1 MISVLLTTY
10 NWPEALSLCLQSL
23 QKQTDQNFEII
34 ICDDGSTK
42 ETQELIEQFQKK
54 IPVKITHLWQ
64 EDKGFRKTLI
74 LNKGIQASSGNYLV
88 FLDGDCITQS
98 DFIEKH
104 RELAEHNHLVTGS
117 RILCSPKLTKNL
129 CERLEWNQEMI
140 KRRSLIWRLSYQI
153 NKLLPLF
160 IKLPNHRFRKYS
172 KFVWSRIKGCNMAC
186 WKSDA
191 LNINGFDESLT
202 GWGHEDADFV
212 FRLQESGV
220 KRKSGAWATEVLH
233 LWHKTLSKE
242 NAAKNAALVREKI
255 MAKAKTKY

>member
-42 ETQELIEQFQKK
+42 ETQELVEQFQKES
-54 IPVKITHLWQ
+54 PVKISYLWQ
-64 EDKGFRKTLI
+64 EDMGFRKTLI
-74 LNKGIQASSGNYLV
+74 LNKGIQASAGNYLV

-98 DFIEKH
+98 DFVEQH
-104 RELAEHNHLVTGS
+104 RKLAEKNFLVTGS
-117 RILCSPKLTKNL
+117 RILCNQKLTQEL
-129 CERLEWNQEMI
+129 CKKLNWNENII
-140 KRRSLIWRLSYQI
+140 KHHSLIWRLSFQI

-160 IKLPNHRFRKYS
+160 IKLPNHPFRKYS
-172 KFVWSRIKGCNMAC
+172 KFVWKRIKGCNMAC

-191 LNINGFDESLT
+191 LSISGFDESLT

-212 FRLQESGV
+212 FRLQDYGI

-233 LWHKTLSKE
+233 LWHKTMSKE
-242 NAAKNAALVREKI
+242 NAAKNATIVREKI
-255 MAKAKTKY
+255 IAKSKKKS